1 MPVEQIAESNQQE
14 KDIKDVDIKN
24 VENLTKEEAKKLSDE
39 IVSSPNNEKQVKEEF
54 PQYLET
60 FSQEEKSDFISQLQ
74 DEITW
79 AIDEL
84 KSLWIEEEY
93 TPEISNKDIENAK
106 ILKFVTDNKEKIP
119 QQWSKIEA
127 KADEIKK
134 GMEEDIRKEGIDVKL
149 PN

>member
-39 IVSSPNNEKQVKEEF
+39 IVSSTDNEKQVKEEF

-74 DEITW
+74 DEIT
-79 AIDEL
+79 
-84 KSLWIEEEY
+84 
-93 TPEISNKDIENAK
+93 
-106 ILKFVTDNKEKIP
+106 
-119 QQWSKIEA
+119 
-127 KADEIKK
+127 
-134 GMEEDIRKEGIDVKL
+134 
-149 PN
+149 